1 MKTKQNLYALCECGI
16 MVALAVVLSLP
27 FLSIPWFW
35 ALGGSVSLC
44 AVPLLLIGYRHG
56 LFWGLGAG
64 LVFGLADCLIS
75 GGIGYGLPSVLLD
88 YVLAY
93 GMLGLAGL
101 FRKKGLLWLELGAL
115 VGNLA
120 RFAIHFLSGITI
132 YRIALGDEI
141 ELFGHVF
148 GADEAVLYSIL
159 YNGSYMLPNL
169 LLSLLVLG
177 LLYPALQKLEQKAK

>member
-16 MVALAVVLSLP
+16 MVALAVALS

-35 ALGGSVSLC
+35 ANGGSVSLC

-56 LFWGLGAG
+56 LLWGLGAG
-64 LVFGLADCLIS
+64 LVFGMVDCLIS
-75 GGIGYGLPSVLLD
+75 GGIGFGLLSVLLD

-93 GMLGLAGL
+93 GALGLSGL
-101 FRKKGLLWLELGAL
+101 FRKKGLLGLELGAL

-120 RFAIHFLSGITI
+120 RFAIHFIAGVTVW
-132 YRIALGDEI
+132 RIALGDEL

-148 GADEAVLYSIL
+148 GADEAVLYSVL
-159 YNGSYMLPNL
+159 YNGAYMLPNL
-169 LLSLLVLG
+169 LISLLVMG
-177 LLYPALQKLEQKAK
+177 LLYPALKKLEQKTK